1 MHKFLRAIGFSHITK
16 EQLQHIFADIISAP
30 TVQKAALDSEGNEF
44 AELSKEYGDFFG
56 ISVRGVYNEDD
67 LRWIITIHIF
77 LAQCYPQENRQ
88 KWKSMRKKSPM
99 RGYVMKSALE

>member
-16 EQLQHIFADIISAP
+16 EQLQHIFADIISTP

-67 LRWIITIHIF
+67 TFEMEYYYPYLCGKNISTIEPAEVEKHAEKESLSLIHI
-77 LAQCYPQENRQ
+77 
-88 KWKSMRKKSPM
+88 
-99 RGYVMKSALE
+99 

>member
-67 LRWIITIHIF
+67 TLRWNITIRI
-77 LAQCYPQENRQ
+77 CVERTYPQ
-88 KWKSMRKKSPM
+88 
-99 RGYVMKSALE
+99 

>member
-67 LRWIITIHIF
+67 TF
-77 LAQCYPQENRQ
+77 EMEYYYPYLCGKTCGKRILCGD
-88 KWKSMRKKSPM
+88 M
-99 RGYVMKSALE
+99 